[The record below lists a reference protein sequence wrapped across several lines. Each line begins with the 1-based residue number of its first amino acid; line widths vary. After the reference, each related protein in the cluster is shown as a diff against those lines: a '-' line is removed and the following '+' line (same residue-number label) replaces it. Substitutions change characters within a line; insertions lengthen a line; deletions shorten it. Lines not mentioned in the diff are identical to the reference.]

1 MDDIINAARIALGLP
16 SFPKKGDNKFE
27 NLDTRFKGT
36 VSVSGPLIAESLSAE
51 MGESLM
57 CGTKFLAPNPF
68 TLSQALPPHIIATPL
83 SYLLNFGGLTTFGFT
98 HLTAVNHLTGL
109 ENSSGIINLNGIV
122 NLNGNTNING
132 LTNLNGPTNLKKFT
146 NLSGEVYLRGQ
157 DIYKVF
163 APIVH
168 AHSDRRLK
176 QNIHTI
182 TNPIEKVSAL
192 RGVNFEFIK
201 DGKKQIGVIAQET
214 EEIIPE
220 VIGECPDGYKTIQ
233 YGNIVGLL
241 IEAIKEQQKQIDE
254 LKEKINE

>member
-1 MDDIINAARIALGLP
+1 MAVGTLINTLSRLLGLP
-16 SFPKKGDNKFE
+16 TFPQKGVNKFQY
-27 NLDTRFKGT
+27 LDTRFRST
-36 VSVSGPLIAESLSAE
+36 VSVSGPLIAESISVEL
-51 MGESLM
+51 GESLM
-57 CGTKFLAPNPF
+57 CGTKFLEPNPL
-68 TLSQALPPHIIATPL
+68 TPSQALPPHIIATPL
-83 SYLLNFGGLTTFGFT
+83 SYLLNFGGL
-98 HLTAVNHLTGL
+98 LTNVSVNCTGTNAFSGLTSISGQVFLNGAVT
-109 ENSSGIINLNGIV
+109 LNGI
-122 NLNGNTNING
+122 NIY
-132 LTNLNGPTNLKKFT
+132 
-146 NLSGEVYLRGQ
+146 S
-157 DIYKVF
+157 VF
-163 APIVH
+163 APISH
-168 AHSDRRLK
+168 GHSDRRLK

-220 VIGECPDGYKTIQ
+220 VIGECPDGYKTVQ

>member
-1 MDDIINAARIALGLP
+1 MAVGTIINTITRLLGLP
-16 SFPKKGDNKFE
+16 TFPQKGVNKFQY
-27 NLDTRFKGT
+27 LDTRFRST
-36 VSVSGPLIAESLSAE
+36 VSVSGPLIAESVSAQL
-51 MGESLM
+51 GESLM
-57 CGTKFLAPNPF
+57 CGTKFLLPNPL

-83 SYLLNFGGLTTFGFT
+83 SYLLNFGGLTTNFTMIVGF
-98 HLTAVNHLTGL
+98 HNTAGF
-109 ENSSGIINLNGIV
+109 SNLNGIV
-122 NLNGNTNING
+122 NLNGLVNING
-132 LTNLNGPTNLKKFT
+132 ANIFSL
-146 NLSGEVYLRGQ
+146 
-157 DIYKVF
+157 F
-163 APIVH
+163 APLSH
-168 AHSDRRLK
+168 GHSDRRLK

-220 VIGECPDGYKTIQ
+220 VIGECPDGYKTVQ

>member
-1 MDDIINAARIALGLP
+1 MAVGTIINTITKLLGLP
-16 SFPKKGDNKFE
+16 TFPQKGVNKFQY
-27 NLDTRFKGT
+27 LDTRFKST
-36 VSVSGPLIAESLSAE
+36 VSVSGPLIAESVSAQL
-51 MGESLM
+51 GESLM
-57 CGTKFLAPNPF
+57 CGTKFLLPNPL

-98 HLTAVNHLTGL
+98 GLTGIN
-109 ENSSGIINLNGIV
+109 NSTGITNLNGIV
-122 NLNGNTNING
+122 NLNGLVNING
-132 LTNLNGPTNLKKFT
+132 ANIFSL
-146 NLSGEVYLRGQ
+146 
-157 DIYKVF
+157 F
-163 APIVH
+163 APISH
-168 AHSDRRLK
+168 GHSDRRLK

-220 VIGECPDGYKTIQ
+220 VIGECPDGYKTVQ

>member
-1 MDDIINAARIALGLP
+1 MAVGTLINTLSRLLGLP
-16 SFPKKGDNKFE
+16 TFPKKGVNKFQY
-27 NLDTRFKGT
+27 LDTRFRST
-36 VSVSGPLIAESLSAE
+36 VSVSGPLIAESISVEL
-51 MGESLM
+51 GESLM
-57 CGTKFLAPNPF
+57 CGTKFLEPNPL
-68 TLSQALPPHIIATPL
+68 TPSQALPPHIIATPL
-83 SYLLNFGGLTTFGFT
+83 SYLLNFGGL
-98 HLTAVNHLTGL
+98 LTNVSVNCTGTNAFSGLTSISGQVFLNGAVT
-109 ENSSGIINLNGIV
+109 LNGI
-122 NLNGNTNING
+122 NIY
-132 LTNLNGPTNLKKFT
+132 
-146 NLSGEVYLRGQ
+146 S
-157 DIYKVF
+157 VF
-163 APIVH
+163 APISH
-168 AHSDRRLK
+168 GHSDRRLK

-220 VIGECPDGYKTIQ
+220 VIGECPDGYKTVQ

>member
-1 MDDIINAARIALGLP
+1 MAVGTIINTIKKLLVP
-16 SFPKKGDNKFE
+16 TFPQKGVNKFQY
-27 NLDTRFKGT
+27 LDTRFRST
-36 VSVSGPLIAESLSAE
+36 VSVSGPLIAESISVEL
-51 MGESLM
+51 GESLM
-57 CGTKFLAPNPF
+57 CGTKFLEPNPL
-68 TLSQALPPHIIATPL
+68 TPSQALPPHIIATPL
-83 SYLLNFGGLTTFGFT
+83 SYLLHFGGL
-98 HLTAVNHLTGL
+98 LTNVSVNCTGANAFSGLT
-109 ENSSGIINLNGIV
+109 SISGEVFLNGTV
-122 NLNGNTNING
+122 NING
-132 LTNLNGPTNLKKFT
+132 TNIFSL
-146 NLSGEVYLRGQ
+146 
-157 DIYKVF
+157 F
-163 APIVH
+163 APISH
-168 AHSDRRLK
+168 GHSDRRLK

-220 VIGECPDGYKTIQ
+220 VIGECPDGYKTVQ

>member
-1 MDDIINAARIALGLP
+1 MAVGTIINTITKLLGLP
-16 SFPKKGDNKFE
+16 TFPQKGVNKFQY
-27 NLDTRFKGT
+27 LDTRFRST
-36 VSVSGPLIAESLSAE
+36 VSVSGPLIAESVSAQL
-51 MGESLM
+51 GESLM
-57 CGTKFLAPNPF
+57 CGTKFLLPNPL

-83 SYLLNFGGLTTFGFT
+83 SYLLNFGGL
-98 HLTAVNHLTGL
+98 LTNVSVNCTGANAFSGLT
-109 ENSSGIINLNGIV
+109 SISGEVFLNGTV
-122 NLNGNTNING
+122 NING
-132 LTNLNGPTNLKKFT
+132 TNIFSL
-146 NLSGEVYLRGQ
+146 
-157 DIYKVF
+157 F
-163 APIVH
+163 APISH
-168 AHSDRRLK
+168 GHSDRRLK

-220 VIGECPDGYKTIQ
+220 VIGECPDGYKTVQ

>member
-1 MDDIINAARIALGLP
+1 MAVGTIINTITRLLGLP
-16 SFPKKGDNKFE
+16 TFPQKGVNKFQY
-27 NLDTRFKGT
+27 LDTRFRST
-36 VSVSGPLIAESLSAE
+36 VSVSGPLIAESVSAQL
-51 MGESLM
+51 GESLM
-57 CGTKFLAPNPF
+57 CGTKFLLPNPL

-83 SYLLNFGGLTTFGFT
+83 SYLLNFGGLTTNFTMIVGF
-98 HLTAVNHLTGL
+98 HNTAGF
-109 ENSSGIINLNGIV
+109 SNLNGIV
-122 NLNGNTNING
+122 NLNGLVNING
-132 LTNLNGPTNLKKFT
+132 ANIFSL
-146 NLSGEVYLRGQ
+146 
-157 DIYKVF
+157 F
-163 APIVH
+163 APISH
-168 AHSDRRLK
+168 GHSDRRLK

-220 VIGECPDGYKTIQ
+220 VIGECPDGYKTVQ

>member
-1 MDDIINAARIALGLP
+1 MAVGTIIKSITRVLGLP
-16 SFPKKGDNKFE
+16 TFPQKGVNKFQY
-27 NLDTRFKGT
+27 LDTRFRST
-36 VSVSGPLIAESLSAE
+36 VSVSGPLIAESISVEL
-51 MGESLM
+51 GESLM
-57 CGTKFLAPNPF
+57 CGTKFLEPNPL
-68 TLSQALPPHIIATPL
+68 TPSQALPPHIIATPL
-83 SYLLNFGGLTTFGFT
+83 SYLLNFGGL
-98 HLTAVNHLTGL
+98 LTNVSVNCTGTNAFSGLT
-109 ENSSGIINLNGIV
+109 SISGQVFLNGTV
-122 NLNGNTNING
+122 NING
-132 LTNLNGPTNLKKFT
+132 A
-146 NLSGEVYLRGQ
+146 
-157 DIYKVF
+157 DIFSLF
-163 APIVH
+163 APISH
-168 AHSDRRLK
+168 GHSDRRLK

-220 VIGECPDGYKTIQ
+220 VIGECPDGYKTVQ

>member
-1 MDDIINAARIALGLP
+1 MAIGTIINTITKLLGLP
-16 SFPKKGDNKFE
+16 SFPQKGVNKFQF
-27 NLDTRFKGT
+27 LDTRFKST
-36 VSVSGPLIAESLSAE
+36 VSVSGPLIAESVSAQL
-51 MGESLM
+51 GESLM
-57 CGTKFLAPNPF
+57 CGTKFLLPNPL

-83 SYLLNFGGLTTFGFT
+83 SYLLNFGGLTTNFTMIVGF
-98 HLTAVNHLTGL
+98 HNTAGF
-109 ENSSGIINLNGIV
+109 SNLNGIV
-122 NLNGNTNING
+122 NLNGLVNING
-132 LTNLNGPTNLKKFT
+132 ANIFSL
-146 NLSGEVYLRGQ
+146 
-157 DIYKVF
+157 F
-163 APIVH
+163 APLSH
-168 AHSDRRLK
+168 GHSDRRLK

-220 VIGECPDGYKTIQ
+220 VIGECPDGYKTVQ

>member
-1 MDDIINAARIALGLP
+1 MDDIINLLRRIIGLP
-16 SFPKKGDNKFE
+16 GFPLKGVNKFQ

-36 VSVSGPLIAESLSAE
+36 VSVSGPLIAESVSAE
-51 MGESLM
+51 LGESLM

-83 SYLLNFGGLTTFGFT
+83 SYLLNFGGITTFGFT
-98 HLTAVNHLTGL
+98 NLTGL
-109 ENSSGIINLNGIV
+109 LNSSGIINLNGIV
-122 NLNGNTNING
+122 NLNGNTNLNG
-132 LTNLNGPTNLKKFT
+132 LTNLSGPTNLNHFT
-146 NLSGEVYLRGQ
+146 NLSGIVNINGASIFSL
-157 DIYKVF
+157 F
-163 APIVH
+163 APISH
-168 AHSDRRLK
+168 GHSDRRLK

>member
-1 MDDIINAARIALGLP
+1 MAVGTIINTITRLLGLP
-16 SFPKKGDNKFE
+16 TFPQKGVNKFQY
-27 NLDTRFKGT
+27 LDTRFRST
-36 VSVSGPLIAESLSAE
+36 VSVSGPLIAESVSAQL
-51 MGESLM
+51 GESLM
-57 CGTKFLAPNPF
+57 CGTKFLLPNPL

-83 SYLLNFGGLTTFGFT
+83 SYLLNFGGLTTNFTMIVGF
-98 HLTAVNHLTGL
+98 HNTAGF
-109 ENSSGIINLNGIV
+109 SNLNGIV
-122 NLNGNTNING
+122 NLNGLVNING
-132 LTNLNGPTNLKKFT
+132 ANIFSL
-146 NLSGEVYLRGQ
+146 
-157 DIYKVF
+157 F
-163 APIVH
+163 APLSH
-168 AHSDRRLK
+168 GHSDIRLK

-214 EEIIPE
+214 EKIIPE
-220 VIGECPDGYKTIQ
+220 VIGECPDGYKTVQ

>member
-1 MDDIINAARIALGLP
+1 MAVGTIINTITKLLGLP
-16 SFPKKGDNKFE
+16 TFPQKGVNKFQY
-27 NLDTRFKGT
+27 LDTRFRST
-36 VSVSGPLIAESLSAE
+36 VSVSGPLIAESVSAQL
-51 MGESLM
+51 GESLM
-57 CGTKFLAPNPF
+57 CGTKFLLPNPL

-83 SYLLNFGGLTTFGFT
+83 SYLLNFGGLTTNFTMIVGF
-98 HLTAVNHLTGL
+98 HNTAGF
-109 ENSSGIINLNGIV
+109 SNLNGIV
-122 NLNGNTNING
+122 NLNGLVNING
-132 LTNLNGPTNLKKFT
+132 ANIFSL
-146 NLSGEVYLRGQ
+146 
-157 DIYKVF
+157 F
-163 APIVH
+163 APISH
-168 AHSDRRLK
+168 GHSDRRLK

-182 TNPIEKVSAL
+182 TTPIEKVSAL

-220 VIGECPDGYKTIQ
+220 VIGECPDGYKTVQ

>member
-1 MDDIINAARIALGLP
+1 MAVGTIINTIKKLLVP
-16 SFPKKGDNKFE
+16 TFPQKGVNKFQY
-27 NLDTRFKGT
+27 LDTRFRST
-36 VSVSGPLIAESLSAE
+36 VSVSGPLIAESVSAQL
-51 MGESLM
+51 GESLM
-57 CGTKFLAPNPF
+57 CGTKFLLPNPI
-68 TLSQALPPHIIATPL
+68 TPSQALPPHIIATPL
-83 SYLLNFGGLTTFGFT
+83 SYLLNFGGL
-98 HLTAVNHLTGL
+98 LTNVSVNCTGTNAFSGLT
-109 ENSSGIINLNGIV
+109 SISGQVFLNGTV
-122 NLNGNTNING
+122 NING
-132 LTNLNGPTNLKKFT
+132 A
-146 NLSGEVYLRGQ
+146 
-157 DIYKVF
+157 DIFSLF
-163 APIVH
+163 APISH
-168 AHSDRRLK
+168 GHSDRRLK

-220 VIGECPDGYKTIQ
+220 VIGECPDGYKTVQ

>member
-1 MDDIINAARIALGLP
+1 MALGTIINTITKLLGLP
-16 SFPKKGDNKFE
+16 TFPQKGVNKFQY
-27 NLDTRFKGT
+27 LDTRFRST
-36 VSVSGPLIAESLSAE
+36 VSVSGPLIAESISAE
-51 MGESLM
+51 LGESLM

-83 SYLLNFGGLTTFGFT
+83 SYLRSFGGLTSVVSTNCAGINNFT
-98 HLTAVNHLTGL
+98 GPITNL
-109 ENSSGIINLNGIV
+109 SG
-122 NLNGNTNING
+122 T
-132 LTNLNGPTNLKKFT
+132 TNLNGLVTLN
-146 NLSGEVYLRGQ
+146 GI
-157 DIYKVF
+157 DIYSVF
-163 APIVH
+163 APLSH
-168 AHSDRRLK
+168 GHSDRRLK

-220 VIGECPDGYKTIQ
+220 VIGECPDGYKTVQ

>member
-1 MDDIINAARIALGLP
+1 M
-16 SFPKKGDNKFE
+16 
-27 NLDTRFKGT
+27 
-36 VSVSGPLIAESLSAE
+36 
-51 MGESLM
+51 
-57 CGTKFLAPNPF
+57 
-68 TLSQALPPHIIATPL
+68 
-83 SYLLNFGGLTTFGFT
+83 
-98 HLTAVNHLTGL
+98 
-109 ENSSGIINLNGIV
+109 
-122 NLNGNTNING
+122 
-132 LTNLNGPTNLKKFT
+132 
-146 NLSGEVYLRGQ
+146 
-157 DIYKVF
+157 
-163 APIVH
+163 
-168 AHSDRRLK
+168 K

-220 VIGECPDGYKTIQ
+220 VIGECPDGYKTVQ